1 MTARPVLE
9 SRQHLSTWG
18 WASPDP
24 PRAGSRARRGTG
36 AGAAPPGQ
44 LGTALGTQE
53 CGTGSRSTGC
63 ASAGPSGAPPAPAD
77 PTGRGREPSRDCCPP
92 AMFPRLMCAS
102 QRHSPEPAGKALRCD
117 TLRRPPS
124 SAFAAS
130 GPERMCR
137 AGSHGGAGAARP
149 RRSRQG
155 HLSPRPPAGATRAPS
170 SSPARTQPQVPA
182 GTRPGRAAPGDPPP
196 PRRSETQ
203 REMRNEPPRA
213 PDLAGER
220 RDGSASV
227 TVPAGDTA
235 RLAAPPAPGAGD
247 VPRAGERCSARSPL
261 CPRTDTRGGSAGPG
275 DAQVTLPSA
284 ALRLPR

>member
-24 PRAGSRARRGTG
+24 PRAGSRARGGTG

-124 SAFAAS
+124 SLLSLRPAPKECA
-130 GPERMCR
+130 GPVPTAVPGQRARRAPAKATCPRGHQPVPRELRPHPQPGHSPRSPRGHGPAERLLGTR
-137 AGSHGGAGAARP
+137 HHRGGARHNGKCGTS
-149 RRSRQG
+149 RRGLRT
-155 HLSPRPPAGATRAPS
+155 SPVSAETAP
-170 SSPARTQPQVPA
+170 
-182 GTRPGRAAPGDPPP
+182 
-196 PRRSETQ
+196 
-203 REMRNEPPRA
+203 
-213 PDLAGER
+213 
-220 RDGSASV
+220 
-227 TVPAGDTA
+227 
-235 RLAAPPAPGAGD
+235 
-247 VPRAGERCSARSPL
+247 
-261 CPRTDTRGGSAGPG
+261 
-275 DAQVTLPSA
+275 
-284 ALRLPR
+284 